1 MKLQNLKYLF
11 TSKAYFAMNVASIFF
26 VTGFLVF
33 EAFIHWDA
41 AKVPGDPA
49 MAFRDFL
56 WLFYWRWN
64 LDYLIF
70 PMFLV
75 VVIIECIILRKAM
88 ERGARRHVLG
98 TYAVPAITFSFSFFY
113 MLAIDLAVT
122 WFADTGIDGNWGSS
136 TRIFLGFTAQ
146 GLYHQFFF
154 WVIPAVLICAVCM
167 QTFLRSNSYM
177 ETFRTLLVCYAF
189 YCLNLGFLDP
199 LVCHIIGL
207 TPEGSAGGWYWASF
221 GDWAMGGADKIWA
234 TGWILHYAIFAA
246 LALVGVWILARIKK
260 EILAGMDATRDG
272 AKPLK
277 YKMAIVSL
285 VLTLGFLAWFSR
297 LIPWIMPI
305 FYFG

>member
-11 TSKAYFAMNVASIFF
+11 TSKTFFAINVASIFF
-26 VTGFLVF
+26 VAGFLVF

-70 PMFLV
+70 PMFLA

-88 ERGARRHVLG
+88 DRGARRHVLG
-98 TYAVPAITFSFSFFY
+98 TYVVPAITFAFSFLY
-113 MLAIDLAVT
+113 MVAIDLAVT
-122 WFADTGIDGNWGSS
+122 WFADTGIDGNWEST

-154 WVIPAVLICAVCM
+154 WFIPAVMICAICM
-167 QTFLRSNSYM
+167 QTFLRSNSYIDA
-177 ETFRTLLVCYAF
+177 FRTLLVCYAF

-221 GDWAMGGADKIWA
+221 GDWAMGGADAIWA
-234 TGWILHYAIFAA
+234 IGWILHYVVFAA
-246 LALVGVWILARIKK
+246 IALFGVWILARIKK
-260 EILAGMDATRDG
+260 EILAGIEVMRAEE
-272 AKPLK
+272 KPLK
-277 YKMAIVSL
+277 QKRALASL
-285 VLTLGFLAWFSR
+285 VLTIGFLGWFST